1 MLYVL
6 ELFSHYV
13 LHFER
18 YFILSRQSTLLI
30 QWSIVAL
37 AALYIL
43 AYHPKINRYHTLFFA
58 GVLLRVVLL
67 AGVSVEL
74 VHQVQV
80 TNFTSAYLRD
90 EGNELLPLLHF
101 FLYGYVL
108 LTTFHYMLI
117 LRDNRGNGMFFTF
130 DLAVVSLPIVQM
142 IFSFFSYWKQY
153 PDEIEPI
160 VYGLLFLMIILPIVL
175 NVLFFKLY
183 WRINKILL
191 GLFYTLI
198 SGLLVLL
205 LVPYPE
211 HNSIDYGAVMPYTIY
226 LTMAGFLMSYH
237 LFQKSGKANVHMK
250 KGLTVAV
257 IVIFILLLNPIYNLG
272 TVAFAISK
280 PANVTDTFNFVGEH
294 ISSEK
299 AEQILKSFF
308 PTDETLY
315 LHNTNM
321 DVHYFYSFESMSY
334 EAEVDEVS
342 QMISNYQ
349 YLKKAHGKNL
359 DDQEYV
365 RKSIAFLE
373 RHGRVLS
380 KDHIETKV
388 SKEDGQT
395 AVRIFLKN
403 QFHKKDN
410 DDDGTVFYWEKETLM
425 GFSEDPSIYQLDSLR
440 HVHITERDIHDK
452 VKEIFTALSIP
463 RQPYHITDIESN
475 SLLGSLVRVE
485 TKEGMVFYF
494 EAETGSLQSL
504 SLPIKRESSL
514 TNIQLHQQ
522 MLSVFEADVSGIKKK
537 SRQSDKVVYSDSSK
551 TYEFFEDQGLLNVY
565 VYNDTPDNSFPYTYL
580 DGKLAY
586 KKVASVYKD
595 VIYKKRMRP
604 IIVQRGS
611 ERHYAWLIIIQPFG
625 SNRHDAYVVDG
636 ETQEVKSL
644 YES

>member
-1 MLYVL
+1 MLFLL
-6 ELFSHYV
+6 ELFSYYV

-30 QWSIVAL
+30 QWSIVVL
-37 AALYIL
+37 AGLYL
-43 AYHPKINRYHTLFFA
+43 LVHHPKINRYRTMFLA
-58 GVLLRVVLL
+58 GVLLRIVLL

-74 VHQVQV
+74 IHQVQV
-80 TNFTSAYLRD
+80 TNFSSTYLRD
-90 EGNELLPLLHF
+90 DGNELLPLLHF
-101 FLYGYVL
+101 LLYGYVL
-108 LTTFHYMLI
+108 LTVFHYMLV
-117 LRDNRGNGMFFTF
+117 LRDHGGKGMFYTF

-142 IFSFFSYWKQY
+142 IFSFFSFLKEY
-153 PDEIEPI
+153 PDGFEPI
-160 VYGLLFLMIILPIVL
+160 DFVFLFLIIILPIVL

-183 WRINKILL
+183 WRTNKILL

-198 SGLLVLL
+198 IGLLVLL
-205 LVPYPE
+205 LAPYPE
-211 HNSIDYGAVMPYTIY
+211 HISIDYGAVMPYTIY

-237 LFQKSGKANVHMK
+237 LFQKSGKVYVRVNK
-250 KGLTVAV
+250 WLTMAV
-257 IVIFILLLNPIYNLG
+257 IVFFILLLNPIYNVG
-272 TVAFAISK
+272 TAAFAVSK
-280 PANVTDTFNFVGEH
+280 PANVHDSFNFVGEH

-315 LHNTNM
+315 LHDTKM

-342 QMISNYQ
+342 QLILNYQ
-349 YLKKAHGKNL
+349 YLKKPRGKTL
-359 DDQEYV
+359 TDQEYV
-365 RKSIAFLE
+365 RKSVAFLE
-373 RHGRVLS
+373 RHGRVLN
-380 KDHIETKV
+380 KDHVETVV

-395 AVRIFLKN
+395 VVHIFLKN

-410 DDDGTVFYWEKETLM
+410 DDEGTVFYWEKETLM
-425 GFSEDPSIYQLDSLR
+425 GFGEDPSIYQLNSLQ
-440 HVHITERDIHDK
+440 HVHITEQDIHDK
-452 VKEIFTALSIP
+452 VKEMFAVLNIP
-463 RQPYHITDIESN
+463 KQPYQITDIESN
-475 SLLGSLVRVE
+475 SLLGSLVQVE
-485 TKEGMVFYF
+485 TKDGIVLDF
-494 EAETGSLQSL
+494 ESESGSLQSL
-504 SLPIKRESSL
+504 SLPTKKNISL
-514 TNIQLHQQ
+514 TNSRLQQ
-522 MLSVFEADVSGIKKK
+522 QILLVFGADVSEMKKK
-537 SRQSDKVVYSDSSK
+537 SRQSDTVVYHDSSK

-565 VYNDTPDNSFPYTYL
+565 VYSDTRDKSFPYTYR

-586 KKVASVYKD
+586 EKVAAAYRD

-604 IIVQRGS
+604 IIIQRGN

>member
-1 MLYVL
+1 M
-6 ELFSHYV
+6 ELFSYYV

-30 QWSIVAL
+30 QWSIVVL
-37 AALYIL
+37 AGLYL
-43 AYHPKINRYHTLFFA
+43 LVHHPKINRYRTMFLA
-58 GVLLRVVLL
+58 GVLLRIVLL

-74 VHQVQV
+74 IHQVQV
-80 TNFTSAYLRD
+80 TNFSSTYLRD
-90 EGNELLPLLHF
+90 DGNELLPLLHF
-101 FLYGYVL
+101 LLYGYVL
-108 LTTFHYMLI
+108 LTAFHYMLV
-117 LRDNRGNGMFFTF
+117 LRDHGGKGMFYTF

-142 IFSFFSYWKQY
+142 IFSFFSFLKEY
-153 PDEIEPI
+153 PDGFEPI
-160 VYGLLFLMIILPIVL
+160 DFVFLFLIIILPIVL

-183 WRINKILL
+183 WRTNKILL

-198 SGLLVLL
+198 IGLLVLL
-205 LVPYPE
+205 LAPYPE
-211 HNSIDYGAVMPYTIY
+211 HISIDYGAVMPYTIY

-237 LFQKSGKANVHMK
+237 LFQKSGKVYVRVNK
-250 KGLTVAV
+250 WLTMAV
-257 IVIFILLLNPIYNLG
+257 IVFFILLLNPIYNVG
-272 TVAFAISK
+272 TAAFAVSK
-280 PANVTDTFNFVGEH
+280 PANVHDSFNFVGEH

-315 LHNTNM
+315 LHDTKM

-342 QMISNYQ
+342 QLILNYQ
-349 YLKKAHGKNL
+349 YLKKPRGKTL
-359 DDQEYV
+359 TDQEYV
-365 RKSIAFLE
+365 RKSVAFLE
-373 RHGRVLS
+373 RHGRVLN
-380 KDHIETKV
+380 KDHVETVV

-395 AVRIFLKN
+395 VVHIFLKN

-410 DDDGTVFYWEKETLM
+410 DDEGTVFYWEKETLM
-425 GFSEDPSIYQLDSLR
+425 GFGEDPSIYQLNSLQ
-440 HVHITERDIHDK
+440 HVHITEQDIHDK
-452 VKEIFTALSIP
+452 VKEMFAVLNIP
-463 RQPYHITDIESN
+463 KQPYQITDIESN
-475 SLLGSLVRVE
+475 SLLGSLVQVE
-485 TKEGMVFYF
+485 TKDGIVLDF
-494 EAETGSLQSL
+494 ESESGSLQSL
-504 SLPIKRESSL
+504 SLPTKKNISL
-514 TNIQLHQQ
+514 TNSRLQQ
-522 MLSVFEADVSGIKKK
+522 QILLVFGADVSEMKKK
-537 SRQSDKVVYSDSSK
+537 SRQSDTVVYHDSSK

-565 VYNDTPDNSFPYTYL
+565 VYSDTRDKSFPYTYR

-586 KKVASVYKD
+586 EKVAAAYRD

-604 IIVQRGS
+604 IIIQRGN

>member
-1 MLYVL
+1 MLFLL
-6 ELFSHYV
+6 ELFSYYV

-30 QWSIVAL
+30 QWSIVVL
-37 AALYIL
+37 AGLYL
-43 AYHPKINRYHTLFFA
+43 LVHHPKINRYRTMFLA
-58 GVLLRVVLL
+58 GVLLRIVLL

-74 VHQVQV
+74 IHQVQV
-80 TNFTSAYLRD
+80 TNFSSTYLRD
-90 EGNELLPLLHF
+90 DGNELLPLLHF
-101 FLYGYVL
+101 LLYGYVL
-108 LTTFHYMLI
+108 LTAFHYMLV
-117 LRDNRGNGMFFTF
+117 LRDHGGKGMFYTF

-142 IFSFFSYWKQY
+142 IFSFFSFLKEY
-153 PDEIEPI
+153 PDGFEPI
-160 VYGLLFLMIILPIVL
+160 DFVFLFLIIILPIVL

-183 WRINKILL
+183 WRTNKILL

-198 SGLLVLL
+198 IGLLVLL
-205 LVPYPE
+205 LAPYPE
-211 HNSIDYGAVMPYTIY
+211 HISIDYGAVMPYTIY

-237 LFQKSGKANVHMK
+237 LFQKSGKVYVRVNK
-250 KGLTVAV
+250 WLTMAV
-257 IVIFILLLNPIYNLG
+257 IVFFILLLNPIYNVG
-272 TVAFAISK
+272 TAAFAVSK
-280 PANVTDTFNFVGEH
+280 PANVHDSFNFVGEH

-315 LHNTNM
+315 LHDTKM

-342 QMISNYQ
+342 QLILNYQ
-349 YLKKAHGKNL
+349 YLKKPRGKTL
-359 DDQEYV
+359 TDQEYV
-365 RKSIAFLE
+365 RKSVAFLE
-373 RHGRVLS
+373 RHGRVLN
-380 KDHIETKV
+380 KDHVETVV

-395 AVRIFLKN
+395 VVHIFLKN

-410 DDDGTVFYWEKETLM
+410 DDEGTVFYWEKETLM
-425 GFSEDPSIYQLDSLR
+425 GFGEDPSIYQLNSLQ
-440 HVHITERDIHDK
+440 HVHITEQDIHDK
-452 VKEIFTALSIP
+452 VKEMFAVLNIP
-463 RQPYHITDIESN
+463 KQPYQITDIESN
-475 SLLGSLVRVE
+475 SLLGSLVQVE
-485 TKEGMVFYF
+485 TKDGIVLDF
-494 EAETGSLQSL
+494 ESESGSLQSL
-504 SLPIKRESSL
+504 SLPTKKNISL
-514 TNIQLHQQ
+514 TNSRLQQ
-522 MLSVFEADVSGIKKK
+522 QILLVFGADVSEMKKK
-537 SRQSDKVVYSDSSK
+537 SRQSDTVVYHDSSK

-565 VYNDTPDNSFPYTYL
+565 VYSDTRDKSFPYTYR

-586 KKVASVYKD
+586 EKVAAAYRD

-604 IIVQRGS
+604 IIIQRGN